1 MAGPLAERPWFQR
14 EVGLAGT
21 DGWEVGGCT
30 LVAIFTVVVVVVDV
44 VVLTVVAEVWP
55 GFALEGALRPLL
67 ELLLFLTVLRG
78 VTSLPLGGGVSRVA
92 RVVVAVPAV
101 PLMWVPTRLW
111 RCGAR
116 LPSPLAVLPLAEWLA
131 GGPDRVLGAGAVPSA
146 ASGVVVDT
154 IAVVVAAEVEVA
166 VEMSGP
172 LGMALGLE
180 RNIGSCPM
188 LPFGST
194 RSVGT

>member
-1 MAGPLAERPWFQR
+1 M
-14 EVGLAGT
+14 
-21 DGWEVGGCT
+21 
-30 LVAIFTVVVVVVDV
+30 
-44 VVLTVVAEVWP
+44 
-55 GFALEGALRPLL
+55 
-67 ELLLFLTVLRG
+67 
-78 VTSLPLGGGVSRVA
+78 
-92 RVVVAVPAV
+92 
-101 PLMWVPTRLW
+101 
-111 RCGAR
+111 
-116 LPSPLAVLPLAEWLA
+116 LPLAEWFT
-131 GGPDRVLGAGAVPSA
+131 GGPNRVLGTGAVPSA

-154 IAVVVAAEVEVA
+154 IAVVEATEVVVA

>member
-1 MAGPLAERPWFQR
+1 M
-14 EVGLAGT
+14 
-21 DGWEVGGCT
+21 
-30 LVAIFTVVVVVVDV
+30 
-44 VVLTVVAEVWP
+44 
-55 GFALEGALRPLL
+55 
-67 ELLLFLTVLRG
+67 
-78 VTSLPLGGGVSRVA
+78 
-92 RVVVAVPAV
+92 
-101 PLMWVPTRLW
+101 
-111 RCGAR
+111 
-116 LPSPLAVLPLAEWLA
+116 LPLAEWFA

-154 IAVVVAAEVEVA
+154 IAVEEAAEVVVA

-188 LPFGST
+188 LPLGST

>member
-1 MAGPLAERPWFQR
+1 M
-14 EVGLAGT
+14 
-21 DGWEVGGCT
+21 
-30 LVAIFTVVVVVVDV
+30 
-44 VVLTVVAEVWP
+44 
-55 GFALEGALRPLL
+55 
-67 ELLLFLTVLRG
+67 
-78 VTSLPLGGGVSRVA
+78 
-92 RVVVAVPAV
+92 
-101 PLMWVPTRLW
+101 
-111 RCGAR
+111 
-116 LPSPLAVLPLAEWLA
+116 LPLAEWFA

-154 IAVVVAAEVEVA
+154 IAVVEAAEVMA

-188 LPFGST
+188 LPLGST